1 MAYTKNRNNCIE
13 YIFDYHLI
21 SILDNNGNVDL
32 IEYLL
37 DSGADLNARTKWGDA
52 PIHYAACFTSYEAF
66 KFLLEE
72 GADLERNEIRKLK
85 SYMFNNLIMIQ

>member
-1 MAYTKNRNNCIE
+1 M
-13 YIFDYHLI
+13 
-21 SILDNNGNVDL
+21 DL

-52 PIHYAACFTSYEAF
+52 PIHYAACFSSYDAF

-72 GADLERNEIRKLK
+72 GADLAKNGICKLK
-85 SYMFNNLIMIQ
+85 S

>member
-1 MAYTKNRNNCIE
+1 MFGFKNNCNR
-13 YIFDYHLI
+13 YNHNYHLI

-85 SYMFNNLIMIQ
+85 SYMFSKFMMIE

>member
-1 MAYTKNRNNCIE
+1 M
-13 YIFDYHLI
+13 
-21 SILDNNGNVDL
+21 DL
-32 IEYLL
+32 IDYLL

-85 SYMFNNLIMIQ
+85 SYMFSKLIMMEFRSMTYVFIP

>member
-1 MAYTKNRNNCIE
+1 M
-13 YIFDYHLI
+13 I

-85 SYMFNNLIMIQ
+85 SYMFSKFMMIELLFRTMTYVFIP